1 MLFRDGWTG
10 SGKER
15 VCPGLFLKPQS
26 QSNLMNLMT
35 PAAAE
40 TIAAPICAPE
50 EEAGCILK
58 AAERILTD
66 LERIVS
72 RRVV

>member
-1 MLFRDGWTG
+1 
-10 SGKER
+10 
-15 VCPGLFLKPQS
+15 
-26 QSNLMNLMT
+26 MNLMT